1 MIRAL
6 LPVVGVFV
14 SVAATAENGPPTTSP
29 ASGASQAPSAD
40 STAAAANALSTRAN
54 NLFGNVDIL
63 AEGELLTPAI
73 WAFQLD
79 LGEADLQVQK
89 QIEEKKFANDEYYM
103 RNIDREEFE
112 QERIFLLFEEQTK
125 AYETYLKQFQDDDE

>member
-1 MIRAL
+1 MANPTQLGSLIHAL
-6 LPVVGVFV
+6 TLGVSLFV
-14 SVAATAENGPPTTSP
+14 SSGAAEETATALAPDSAAP
-29 ASGASQAPSAD
+29 AAG
-40 STAAAANALSTRAN
+40 ALSTRAN

-125 AYETYLKQFQDDDE
+125 AYETYLKQLQDDDE